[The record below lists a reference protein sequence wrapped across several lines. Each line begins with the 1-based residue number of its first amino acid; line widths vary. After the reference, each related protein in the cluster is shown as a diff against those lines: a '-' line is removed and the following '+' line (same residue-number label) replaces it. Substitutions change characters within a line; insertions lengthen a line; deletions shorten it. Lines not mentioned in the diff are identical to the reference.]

1 MAEHAEHRERPG
13 HPTPA
18 RWPAGA
24 AHLVVSG
31 PSGSGKSTVGRL
43 VATALG
49 RVWVEGDAFHTVA
62 NRNKMAA
69 GTPLDDDDRAPWL
82 ERLAGELRRLG
93 DLGLPAVLA
102 CSALKRPYRD
112 VLRSCGYPVTV
123 VQITVSPETLRDRV
137 AARHAHYMPASLV
150 ESQVA
155 LMEPL
160 HADEDGITVASG
172 EDAESTAS
180 AILDQLGFVLDWS

>member
-1 MAEHAEHRERPG
+1 MAEHSEHPQ
-13 HPTPA
+13 PTTSAP
-18 RWPAGA
+18 WPAGA

-31 PSGSGKSTVGRL
+31 PTGSGKSTVGRL

-82 ERLAGELRRLG
+82 ERLAEELGRLG
-93 DLGLPAVLA
+93 GLGLPAVLA
-102 CSALKRPYRD
+102 CSALKRSYRD

-123 VQITVSPETLRDRV
+123 VQILVSPEDLR
-137 AARHAHYMPASLV
+137 ARLASRQAHFMPASLV
-150 ESQVA
+150 DSQVA

-160 HADEDGITVASG
+160 GPDEDGITIDSA
-172 EDAESTAS
+172 EDPQATAS
-180 AILDQLGFVLDWS
+180 RILDELGFVLSWD

>member
-1 MAEHAEHRERPG
+1 MAEHTEHPQ
-13 HPTPA
+13 PTTPA
-18 RWPAGA
+18 PWPAGA

-31 PSGSGKSTVGRL
+31 PTGSGKSAVGRL

-62 NRNKMAA
+62 NRNRMAA
-69 GTPLDDDDRAPWL
+69 GTPLDDEDRAPWL
-82 ERLAGELRRLG
+82 DRLAAELGRLG

-102 CSALKRPYRD
+102 CSALKHSYRD

-123 VQITVSPETLRDRV
+123 VQILVSPDDLR
-137 AARHAHYMPASLV
+137 ARLASRQAHFMPASLV
-150 ESQVA
+150 DSQVA

-160 HADEDGITVASG
+160 TAEEDGISVASA
-172 EDAESTAS
+172 EDPQATAS
-180 AILDQLGFVLDWS
+180 RILDELGFVLSWD